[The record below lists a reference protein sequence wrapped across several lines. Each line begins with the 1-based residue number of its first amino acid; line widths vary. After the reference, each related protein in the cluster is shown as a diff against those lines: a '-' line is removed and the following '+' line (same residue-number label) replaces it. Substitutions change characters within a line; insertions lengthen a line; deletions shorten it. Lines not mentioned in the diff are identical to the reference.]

1 MSSTF
6 IGPHTKLR
14 LFALPYFML
23 KSSHFSGL
31 GGWGREWVD
40 NSGPRT
46 YLDGSNVSTFR
57 GKALAVNG
65 VHEGSVGREQNLWTK
80 ES

>member
-23 KSSHFSGL
+23 KSSLFSGL